1 MFRTIADADSHQ
13 RRILFVNGALHLFA
27 KSETRPT
34 MSTHKRELEHS
45 VWNNR
50 SLRAI
55 QSPVVR
61 PRTILEWVSVPVRGW
76 VIMIDVFHGT
86 TWRYDGAWREMGRF
100 PWNGQYSAFF
110 HCAASCSG
118 DYVVVLAES
127 QREIWVL
134 DLRGS
139 DEPEWKWAASAYVS
153 GVHWPDIRVNQVVGH
168 AIAGLCC
175 KVADSTRDWEYDV
188 FANTG
193 FPRAVQELVVSFL
206 LFEERVHVL
215 TVYGKHYAAD
225 LSRVILHDP

>member
-153 GVHWPDIRVNQVVGH
+153 GVHWPDKTSHRVNQV
-168 AIAGLCC
+168 IAGVCC
-175 KVADSTRDWEYDV
+175 ERIESFMDWMFE
-188 FANTG
+188 NTE
-193 FPRAVQELVVSFL
+193 FPRVVQELVLSFL
-206 LFEERVHVL
+206 VFDERVHII
-215 TVYGKHYAAD
+215 TVHGQHFVVD
-225 LSRVILHDP
+225 LSRVIAQNA